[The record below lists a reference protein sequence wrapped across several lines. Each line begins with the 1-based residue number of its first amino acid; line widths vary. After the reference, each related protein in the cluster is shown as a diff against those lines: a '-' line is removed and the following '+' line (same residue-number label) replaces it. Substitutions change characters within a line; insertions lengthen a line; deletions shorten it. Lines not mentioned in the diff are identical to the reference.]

1 MFLKFNPLYGNGL
14 LFDDDPTGGGAG
26 SSDKSDSAPSDK
38 SDSAPSDKSDSAPS
52 DKSDSTPSDKSDSTP
67 NDKSD
72 STSKEKEDAN
82 VETLGSHDK
91 SSVENKGNSFDE
103 GGKSQGISSVK
114 EDNTEVSQSN
124 KTDNGTSKNESIAE
138 KTIES
143 TKDVMENVEKSHSK
157 NESLSEIATVAKE
170 HAESARSVSEHI
182 EKSQS
187 KDEDKSFTAGVSKT
201 DQGNTANRATERKAD
216 GSSNHSPHEG
226 SDRDYKVGDKPN
238 NGSRDTQPQTV
249 PNYPDVKP
257 NANPH
262 IVNKNGKVLDLDKL
276 GIDPSAELH
285 VFQKGQNDQAQALA
299 NKSRSGTIRELHTL
313 DDGSTVVS
321 IRNIGGAPKPK
332 NIEDAGVVSH
342 HKNDNGQTLN
352 KGNTS
357 NQFES
362 KITNSGKTS
371 VSKEDAGVVSHNKN
385 DNGKTVNHGKKEED
399 PNVTTV
405 SKDDRGKTTNQFEHN
420 GNNNGKVGKSKEPDA
435 GVTTH
440 SNNDHGKDKNE
451 KPKTPEVNASIPPK
465 APKEGGGK
473 EDPNVVTHGNND
485 HGKDK
490 NEKPKTPEVNTVIP
504 PKFPKEGGGKED
516 PYVETHGKNDHGKD
530 KNEKPKTP
538 ETNTVI
544 PPKVPEGGDK
554 QTPPPV
560 EPKPATKI
568 VIPPKTP
575 EGSDREYP
583 NPKHPEPK
591 EHNGWKITGGGDN
604 HFKIPEPVKPEGEKP
619 LRTPLKPHRT
629 TVWDGLI
636 ETGEYGGKPVKF
648 TNGLGK
654 GQGKIINGEYNTDC
668 SHGIV
673 QFNWRQ
679 EKKEFIEAYG
689 QKEGTEKFNQAYPYY
704 NDMMKGNNP
713 EGFITKGGSGIVATL
728 RKANGGDEKFY
739 SSVKDIKEDGVIVSV
754 RHEGEGRRLKDGYVS
769 NNADIADHIYI
780 SKVKDG
786 KVYFVDITD
795 GTNPNK
801 KGINGSSVSKLT
813 AEEFD
818 KIHPQGAH
826 AYSTLNDKGR
836 KLVEEKNHVLDQKM
850 EQKHHKELE
859 KKNEK
864 SHDHENTLTQAD
876 KKVVNKEETID
887 KKLGEMNQSQPNQE
901 VHQEEHLHIA
911 NPKNR

>member
-1 MFLKFNPLYGNGL
+1 
-14 LFDDDPTGGGAG
+14 
-26 SSDKSDSAPSDK
+26 
-38 SDSAPSDKSDSAPS
+38 
-52 DKSDSTPSDKSDSTP
+52 
-67 NDKSD
+67 
-72 STSKEKEDAN
+72 
-82 VETLGSHDK
+82 
-91 SSVENKGNSFDE
+91 
-103 GGKSQGISSVK
+103 
-114 EDNTEVSQSN
+114 
-124 KTDNGTSKNESIAE
+124 
-138 KTIES
+138 
-143 TKDVMENVEKSHSK
+143 MENVEKSHSK

-182 EKSQS
+182 DSQP
-187 KDEDKSFTAGVSKT
+187 KNEDKSFTAGVSKT
-201 DQGNTANRATERKAD
+201 DQGNTANRATERKSD
-216 GSSNHSPHEG
+216 GSSNHSSHEG

-321 IRNIGGAPKPK
+321 IRNIGGGAPKPK

-342 HKNDNGQTLN
+342 HKNDNGKTLN
-352 KGNTS
+352 QGNTS

-591 EHNGWKITGGGDN
+591 EQGGWKITGGGDN
-604 HFKIPEPVKPEGEKP
+604 HFKIPDPVKPTAEVKSTIPE
-619 LRTPLKPHRT
+619 KPHRPNI
-629 TVWDGLI
+629 WDQLI
-636 ETGEYGGKPVKF
+636 ETGKYGDKPVKF
-648 TNGLGK
+648 TNELGK
-654 GQGKIINGEYNTDC
+654 GQGKIIDGQYNTDC

-689 QKEGTEKFNQAYPYY
+689 PKEGLEKFNQAYPYY

-713 EGFITKGGSGIVATL
+713 EGFIAKGGSGIVATL
-728 RKANGGDEKFY
+728 RKANGGDEKFH

-859 KKNEK
+859 NKNEK
-864 SHDHENTLTQAD
+864 SHSYEKTPIQGE
-876 KKVVNKEETID
+876 KGFINKEETID
-887 KKLGEMNQSQPNQE
+887 KKLGEMIPSQPNPE
-901 VHQEEHLHIA
+901 MHQEEPHHII

>member
-14 LFDDDPTGGGAG
+14 LFDEVESVGGSTNDNNSG
-26 SSDKSDSAPSDK
+26 S
-38 SDSAPSDKSDSAPS
+38 
-52 DKSDSTPSDKSDSTP
+52 T
-67 NDKSD
+67 NDNNSG
-72 STSKEKEDAN
+72 SKEPDTGI
-82 VETLGSHDK
+82 ETYSRNDD
-91 SSVENKGNSFDE
+91 SSYGNKGNSFESDD
-103 GGKSQGISSVK
+103 KQSGISGVK
-114 EDNTEVSQSN
+114 ESNTEVSQKSE
-124 KTDNGTSKNESIAE
+124 TDNAKAKNESFAE
-138 KTIES
+138 KAIES
-143 TKDVMENVEKSHSK
+143 TKEVMENVEKSHSK
-157 NESLSEIATVAKE
+157 NESLSEIATVAKDYV
-170 HAESARSVSEHI
+170 ESAKNVSENI

-187 KDEDKSFTAGVSKT
+187 REEDRSFTSGVSKT
-201 DQGNTANRATERKAD
+201 DQGNATNREMGRKAD
-216 GSSNHSPHEG
+216 GSSNHSSHEG

-276 GIDPSAELH
+276 GIDPSAEIH

-321 IRNIGGAPKPK
+321 IRNIGGGAPKPK

-342 HKNDNGQTLN
+342 HKNDNGKTLN
-352 KGNTS
+352 QGNTS

-385 DNGKTVNHGKKEED
+385 DNGKTANHGKKEED
-399 PNVTTV
+399 PNITTI

-451 KPKTPEVNASIPPK
+451 KPKTPETNTVIPPK
-465 APKEGGGK
+465 EPKEGGGK
-473 EDPNVVTHGNND
+473 EDPYVTTHGNND

-490 NEKPKTPEVNTVIP
+490 NEKPKTPETNTVIP
-504 PKFPKEGGGKED
+504 PKFPKDGGGKED
-516 PYVETHGKNDHGKD
+516 PYVTTHGKNDHGKD

-544 PPKVPEGGDK
+544 PPKAPEGGDK

-591 EHNGWKITGGGDN
+591 EHGGWKITGGGDN
-604 HFKIPEPVKPEGEKP
+604 HFKIPEPVTPKAEKP
-619 LRTPLKPHRT
+619 VEIPVKPHRQNI
-629 TVWDGLI
+629 WDDLI
-636 ETGEYGGKPVKF
+636 ETGKYGDKPVKF
-648 TNGLGK
+648 TNELGK
-654 GQGKIINGEYNTDC
+654 GQGKIIDGQYNTDC

-689 QKEGTEKFNQAYPYY
+689 PKEGLEKFNQAYPYY

-713 EGFITKGGSGIVATL
+713 EGFIAKGGSGIVATL
-728 RKANGGDEKFY
+728 RKANGGDEKFH

-864 SHDHENTLTQAD
+864 SHDHENALIQAD

-887 KKLGEMNQSQPNQE
+887 KKLGEMSPSQPNQE

>member
-38 SDSAPSDKSDSAPS
+38 SDSAPSDKSDSTPS

-67 NDKSD
+67 
-72 STSKEKEDAN
+72 KEKEDAN

-143 TKDVMENVEKSHSK
+143 TKDVMENVEKSNPK
-157 NESLSEIATVAKE
+157 NESVAKE
-170 HAESARSVSEHI
+170 YAESARGVSEHI

-187 KDEDKSFTAGVSKT
+187 RDEDTSFTSGVSKT
-201 DQGNTANRATERKAD
+201 DQGNTASRATERNTD
-216 GSSNHSPHEG
+216 GASNHSPHEG
-226 SDRDYKVGDKPN
+226 SDRDYKVGGGKPN

-249 PNYPDVKP
+249 PNYPDIKP

-262 IVNKNGKVLDLDKL
+262 IVTKNGKVLDLDKL

-465 APKEGGGK
+465 TPKEGGGK

-583 NPKHPEPK
+583 NPRHPEPK
-591 EHNGWKITGGGDN
+591 EHGGWKITGGGDN
-604 HFKIPEPVKPEGEKP
+604 HFKVPDPVQPIGELKHTIPS
-619 LRTPLKPHRT
+619 KPHRP
-629 TVWDGLI
+629 TVWDDLI
-636 ETGEYGGKPVKF
+636 ETGKYGDKPVKF
-648 TNGLGK
+648 TNELGK
-654 GQGKIINGEYNTDC
+654 GQGKIIDGQYNTDC

-689 QKEGTEKFNQAYPYY
+689 SKEGLEKFNQAYPYY

-713 EGFITKGGSGIVATL
+713 EGFVAKGGSGIVATL

-754 RHEGEGRRLKDGYVS
+754 RHQGEGRRLKDGYVS

-864 SHDHENTLTQAD
+864 SHDHENALIQAD
-876 KKVVNKEETID
+876 KKIVNKEENID

-901 VHQEEHLHIA
+901 VHQEDHLHLA

>member
-14 LFDDDPTGGGAG
+14 FFAEGESVGGSPDKGDTHTETETKDQSAETETK
-26 SSDKSDSAPSDK
+26 DKSEVKDQSPSGK
-38 SDSAPSDKSDSAPS
+38 GHEEAG
-52 DKSDSTPSDKSDSTP
+52 
-67 NDKSD
+67 
-72 STSKEKEDAN
+72 
-82 VETLGSHDK
+82 VETLGANDK
-91 SSVENKGNSFDE
+91 SSLGNSFE
-103 GGKSQGISSVK
+103 SGEKNSGISSVGKDGSETENRTK
-114 EDNTEVSQSN
+114 EENVGVEQNNPTDSS
-124 KTDNGTSKNESIAE
+124 KTKNESAETRVAE
-138 KTIES
+138 KIS
-143 TKDVMENVEKSHSK
+143 
-157 NESLSEIATVAKE
+157 
-170 HAESARSVSEHI
+170 ESAKSVSENI
-182 EKSQS
+182 EKSQP

-201 DQGNTANRATERKAD
+201 DQGNTANRDTERKAD
-216 GSSNHSPHEG
+216 GASNHSPNEG
-226 SDRDYKVGDKPN
+226 SDRDYKVGGKPN
-238 NGSRDTQPQTV
+238 NGSRDNQPQTV
-249 PNYPDVKP
+249 PNYPDIKP

-299 NKSRSGTIRELHTL
+299 KKSRSGTVRELHTL

-342 HKNDNGQTLN
+342 HKNDNGKTLN
-352 KGNTS
+352 QGNTS

-473 EDPNVVTHGNND
+473 EDPYVTTHGNND

-813 AEEFD
+813 AEDFD

-901 VHQEEHLHIA
+901 VHQEEYLHIA

>member
-1 MFLKFNPLYGNGL
+1 M
-14 LFDDDPTGGGAG
+14 
-26 SSDKSDSAPSDK
+26 
-38 SDSAPSDKSDSAPS
+38 
-52 DKSDSTPSDKSDSTP
+52 
-67 NDKSD
+67 
-72 STSKEKEDAN
+72 
-82 VETLGSHDK
+82 
-91 SSVENKGNSFDE
+91 
-103 GGKSQGISSVK
+103 
-114 EDNTEVSQSN
+114 
-124 KTDNGTSKNESIAE
+124 
-138 KTIES
+138 
-143 TKDVMENVEKSHSK
+143 
-157 NESLSEIATVAKE
+157 SEIATVAKE
-170 HAESARSVSEHI
+170 HAESARGVSEHI
-182 EKSQS
+182 DS
-187 KDEDKSFTAGVSKT
+187 KPKNEDKSFTAGVSKT
-201 DQGNTANRATERKAD
+201 DQGNTANRDTERKAD
-216 GSSNHSPHEG
+216 GASNHSPNEG
-226 SDRDYKVGDKPN
+226 SDRDYKVGGKPN

-249 PNYPDVKP
+249 PNYPDIKP
-257 NANPH
+257 NANSH

-299 NKSRSGTIRELHTL
+299 KKSRSGTVRELHTL

-342 HKNDNGQTLN
+342 HKNDNGKTLN
-352 KGNTS
+352 QGNTS

-385 DNGKTVNHGKKEED
+385 DNGKTVNHGKKEEN

-504 PKFPKEGGGKED
+504 PKFPEGGGKED
-516 PYVETHGKNDHGKD
+516 PYVTTHGKNDHGKD

-591 EHNGWKITGGGDN
+591 EHGGWKITGGGDN
-604 HFKIPEPVKPEGEKP
+604 HFKIPDPVNPKAEKPVEIPVKP
-619 LRTPLKPHRT
+619 HRPNI
-629 TVWDGLI
+629 WDDLI
-636 ETGEYGGKPVKF
+636 ETGKYGDKPVKF
-648 TNGLGK
+648 TNELGK
-654 GQGKIINGEYNTDC
+654 GQGKIIDGQYNTDC

-689 QKEGTEKFNQAYPYY
+689 PKEGLEKFNQAYPYY

-713 EGFITKGGSGIVATL
+713 EGFIAKGGSGIVATL
-728 RKANGGDEKFY
+728 RKANGGDEKFH

-850 EQKHHKELE
+850 EQKHYKELE

-864 SHDHENTLTQAD
+864 SHDHENSLIQAD

-887 KKLGEMNQSQPNQE
+887 KKLGEMSTAQPNQE

>member
-14 LFDDDPTGGGAG
+14 LFDDE
-26 SSDKSDSAPSDK
+26 PSDPGQPEGK
-38 SDSAPSDKSDSAPS
+38 DHDQPEGKDHDQPQGKDHDQPEGKDHDQPEGKDHDQPSKGHEEA
-52 DKSDSTPSDKSDSTP
+52 
-67 NDKSD
+67 
-72 STSKEKEDAN
+72 E
-82 VETLGSHDK
+82 VETLGANDK
-91 SSVENKGNSFDE
+91 SSVNSFE
-103 GGKSQGISSVK
+103 SAKENTGISGVGKDGSTTENRTK
-114 EDNTEVSQSN
+114 EENTEVGQNNPTDSS
-124 KTDNGTSKNESIAE
+124 KT
-138 KTIES
+138 
-143 TKDVMENVEKSHSK
+143 K
-157 NESLSEIATVAKE
+157 NESLSEITTVAKE
-170 HAESARSVSEHI
+170 HAESAMSVSEHI
-182 EKSQS
+182 DKSQP
-187 KDEDKSFTAGVSKT
+187 KNEDKSFTAGVSKT
-201 DQGNTANRATERKAD
+201 DQGNTANRDTERKAD

-226 SDRDYKVGDKPN
+226 SDRDYKVGDKLN

-249 PNYPDVKP
+249 PNYPNVKP

-276 GIDPSAELH
+276 GIDPSAEIH

-321 IRNIGGAPKPK
+321 IRNIGGGAPKPK

-342 HKNDNGQTLN
+342 HKNDNGKTLN
-352 KGNTS
+352 QGNTS

-435 GVTTH
+435 GVITH

-591 EHNGWKITGGGDN
+591 EHGGWKITGGGDN
-604 HFKIPEPVKPEGEKP
+604 HFKIPDPVNPKAEKPVEIPVKP
-619 LRTPLKPHRT
+619 HRPNI
-629 TVWDGLI
+629 WDDLI
-636 ETGEYGGKPVKF
+636 ETGKYGDKPVKF
-648 TNGLGK
+648 TNELGK
-654 GQGKIINGEYNTDC
+654 GQGKIIDGQYNTDC

-689 QKEGTEKFNQAYPYY
+689 PKEGLEKFNQAYPYY

-713 EGFITKGGSGIVATL
+713 EGFIAKGGSGIVATL
-728 RKANGGDEKFY
+728 RKANGGDEKFH

-850 EQKHHKELE
+850 EQKHYKELE

-864 SHDHENTLTQAD
+864 FHDHENSLIQAD

-887 KKLGEMNQSQPNQE
+887 KKLGEMSTAQPNQE

>member
-14 LFDDDPTGGGAG
+14 LFAEDLDNGSGA
-26 SSDKSDSAPSDK
+26 S
-38 SDSAPSDKSDSAPS
+38 
-52 DKSDSTPSDKSDSTP
+52 
-67 NDKSD
+67 NDGVSND
-72 STSKEKEDAN
+72 GANNGASNDGANNGASNDGANNGASNDGVSNDGANNGASNDGANNGASNDGISNDGANNGASNDGANNGVSNPEKAG
-82 VETLGSHDK
+82 VETLGANDK
-91 SSVENKGNSFDE
+91 SSLGNSLE
-103 GGKSQGISSVK
+103 SGEKNSGISSVGKDGSKTENRTK
-114 EDNTEVSQSN
+114 EENVGVEQNNPTDSS
-124 KTDNGTSKNESIAE
+124 KTKNESAETRVAE
-138 KTIES
+138 KI
-143 TKDVMENVEKSHSK
+143 SK
-157 NESLSEIATVAKE
+157 
-170 HAESARSVSEHI
+170 SARGVSEHI
-182 EKSQS
+182 DYQPKN
-187 KDEDKSFTAGVSKT
+187 EDTSFTTGVSRT
-201 DQGNTANRATERKAD
+201 DQGNTASRATEHHKN
-216 GSSNHSPHEG
+216 GSSDYSPHEG

-238 NGSRDTQPQTV
+238 NGARDTQPQTV
-249 PNYPDVKP
+249 PNYPDIKP

-276 GIDPSAELH
+276 GIDPSAEIH

-321 IRNIGGAPKPK
+321 IRNIGGGAPKPK

-342 HKNDNGQTLN
+342 HKNDNGKTLN
-352 KGNTS
+352 QGNTS

-385 DNGKTVNHGKKEED
+385 DNGKTVNHGKKEEN

-440 SNNDHGKDKNE
+440 SNNDYGKDKNE

-465 APKEGGGK
+465 A
-473 EDPNVVTHGNND
+473 
-485 HGKDK
+485 
-490 NEKPKTPEVNTVIP
+490 
-504 PKFPKEGGGKED
+504 PKEGGGKED

-554 QTPPPV
+554 QIPPPV

-591 EHNGWKITGGGDN
+591 EHGGWKITGGGDN
-604 HFKIPEPVKPEGEKP
+604 HFKAPEPVKPTAEVKSTIPE
-619 LRTPLKPHRT
+619 KPHRPNI
-629 TVWDGLI
+629 WDDLI
-636 ETGEYGGKPVKF
+636 ETGKYGDKPVKF
-648 TNGLGK
+648 TNELGK
-654 GQGKIINGEYNTDC
+654 GQGKIIDGQYNTDC

-689 QKEGTEKFNQAYPYY
+689 PKEGLEKFNQAYPYY

-713 EGFITKGGSGIVATL
+713 EGFIAKGGSGIVATL

-769 NNADIADHIYI
+769 NSADIADHIYI

-836 KLVEEKNHVLDQKM
+836 KLVEEKNHILDQKM

-859 KKNEK
+859 NKNEK
-864 SHDHENTLTQAD
+864 SHSYEKTPIQGE
-876 KKVVNKEETID
+876 KGFINKEETID
-887 KKLGEMNQSQPNQE
+887 KKLGEMSPSQPNPE
-901 VHQEEHLHIA
+901 MHQEEPHHII

>member
-1 MFLKFNPLYGNGL
+1 MSGVGQDGSATENRPKEESAEVGQNNPT
-14 LFDDDPTGGGAG
+14 D
-26 SSDKSDSAPSDK
+26 SS
-38 SDSAPSDKSDSAPS
+38 
-52 DKSDSTPSDKSDSTP
+52 
-67 NDKSD
+67 
-72 STSKEKEDAN
+72 
-82 VETLGSHDK
+82 
-91 SSVENKGNSFDE
+91 
-103 GGKSQGISSVK
+103 
-114 EDNTEVSQSN
+114 
-124 KTDNGTSKNESIAE
+124 KTKNESAETRVAE
-138 KTIES
+138 KISES
-143 TKDVMENVEKSHSK
+143 AENVSENIVEKSK
-157 NESLSEIATVAKE
+157 
-170 HAESARSVSEHI
+170 
-182 EKSQS
+182 S
-187 KDEDKSFTAGVSKT
+187 KDEDMSFKSGISKT
-201 DQGNTANRATERKAD
+201 DEGNTASRATEHHKN
-216 GSSNHSPHEG
+216 GSSDYSPHEG
-226 SDRDYKVGDKPN
+226 GDRDYKVGGKPN

-257 NANPH
+257 NVNPH

-276 GIDPSAELH
+276 GIDPSAEIH

-321 IRNIGGAPKPK
+321 IRNIGGGAPKPK

-342 HKNDNGQTLN
+342 HRNDNGKTLN

-385 DNGKTVNHGKKEED
+385 DNGKTANHGKKEED
-399 PNVTTV
+399 PNITTI

-451 KPKTPEVNASIPPK
+451 KPKTPEVNTVIPPK

-490 NEKPKTPEVNTVIP
+490 NEKPKTPETNTVIP
-504 PKFPKEGGGKED
+504 PKFPKEGGGKEN

-591 EHNGWKITGGGDN
+591 EHSGWKITGGGDN

-864 SHDHENTLTQAD
+864 SHDHENTLIQAD

-887 KKLGEMNQSQPNQE
+887 KKLGEMSPSQPNQE

>member
-26 SSDKSDSAPSDK
+26 SSDKSDS
-38 SDSAPSDKSDSAPS
+38 
-52 DKSDSTPSDKSDSTP
+52 TPS
-67 NDKSD
+67 DKSD

-182 EKSQS
+182 DSQP
-187 KDEDKSFTAGVSKT
+187 KNEDKSFTAGVSKT

-299 NKSRSGTIRELHTL
+299 KKSRSGTVRELHTL
-313 DDGSTVVS
+313 DDGSTVIS

-473 EDPNVVTHGNND
+473 EDP
-485 HGKDK
+485 
-490 NEKPKTPEVNTVIP
+490 
-504 PKFPKEGGGKED
+504 
-516 PYVETHGKNDHGKD
+516 YVETHGKNDHGKD

-591 EHNGWKITGGGDN
+591 EHGGWKITGGGDN
-604 HFKIPEPVKPEGEKP
+604 HFKIHEPVKPEGEKP

-728 RKANGGDEKFY
+728 RKANGGDEKFH

-864 SHDHENTLTQAD
+864 SHDHENALIQAD

-887 KKLGEMNQSQPNQE
+887 KKLGEMSPSQPNQE

>member
-14 LFDDDPTGGGAG
+14 FFAEGESVGGSPDKDDTHTETETKDRSTETEAKDQ
-26 SSDKSDSAPSDK
+26 STETETKDRSAETETKDKSEVKDQSPSGK
-38 SDSAPSDKSDSAPS
+38 GHEEA
-52 DKSDSTPSDKSDSTP
+52 T
-67 NDKSD
+67 
-72 STSKEKEDAN
+72 
-82 VETLGSHDK
+82 VETLGANDK
-91 SSVENKGNSFDE
+91 SSLGNSFE
-103 GGKSQGISSVK
+103 SGEKNSGISSVGKDGSETENRTK
-114 EDNTEVSQSN
+114 EENVGVEQNNPTDSS
-124 KTDNGTSKNESIAE
+124 KTKNESAETRVAE
-138 KTIES
+138 KIS
-143 TKDVMENVEKSHSK
+143 
-157 NESLSEIATVAKE
+157 
-170 HAESARSVSEHI
+170 ESAKSVSEHI
-182 EKSQS
+182 DSQP
-187 KDEDKSFTAGVSKT
+187 KNEDKSFTAGVSKT

-257 NANPH
+257 NTNPH

-420 GNNNGKVGKSKEPDA
+420 GNNNGKVGKSKEPDT

-591 EHNGWKITGGGDN
+591 EHGGWKITGGGDN
-604 HFKIPEPVKPEGEKP
+604 HFKVPDPVKPVSEANFE
-619 LRTPLKPHRT
+619 TSKPHRQN
-629 TVWDGLI
+629 VWDQLI
-636 ETGEYGGKPVKF
+636 ETGKYDDKPVRF

-704 NDMMKGNNP
+704 KEMMKGNNP

-728 RKANGGDEKFY
+728 RKANGGEEQFH

-754 RHEGEGRRLKDGYVS
+754 RHEGDGRRLKDGYVS

-836 KLVEEKNHVLDQKM
+836 KLVEEKNQVLDKKLAEKHTHEIEKKVEKSQVD
-850 EQKHHKELE
+850 EQKLGQGERKLS
-859 KKNEK
+859 N
-864 SHDHENTLTQAD
+864 Q
-876 KKVVNKEETID
+876 EESID
-887 KKLGEMNQSQPNQE
+887 KKLSEMSISQPNKE
-901 VHQEEHLHIA
+901 VAQEEHLKVA
-911 NPKNR
+911 TPKNL